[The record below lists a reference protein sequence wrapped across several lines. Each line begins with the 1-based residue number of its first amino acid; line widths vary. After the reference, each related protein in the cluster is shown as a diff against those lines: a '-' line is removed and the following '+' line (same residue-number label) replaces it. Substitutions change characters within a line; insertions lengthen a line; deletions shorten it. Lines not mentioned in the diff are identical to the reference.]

1 MNLLLSSRTGRFL
14 PSLIL
19 PTFPPEINFYVL
31 NIHQRVYVP
40 YIDRVEIHKQ
50 RSIEKDEDTTYNLR
64 EIPNIMFRLIHYYIN
79 VKVIKYNLIN
89 WMLYRR

>member
-50 RSIEKDEDTTYNLR
+50 RSIEKDEDTIYNLR
-64 EIPNIMFRLIHYYIN
+64 EIPNNAQIDYIN

-89 WMLYRR
+89 WILYRR

>member
-50 RSIEKDEDTTYNLR
+50 RSIEKDEDTIYNLR
-64 EIPNIMFRLIHYYIN
+64 EIPNNAQIDYIN
-79 VKVIKYNLIN
+79 VKVIKYKLIN
-89 WMLYRR
+89 WILYRR